1 MKEREREKENTFE
14 ERKECAGELFY
25 LFLFLKIFSCMPQ
38 KLTKILSSHHHHH
51 KSNTN
56 SIVIM
61 RAVNAPLTVSKPST
75 SNTPSQRRASSSLA
89 TTSALPP
96 GFVAFGGLSVFLV
109 GATKASQM
117 RLEQRVGEEM
127 EKCTKNGIDTS
138 DLYYD
143 FDLPGDAYPFGDAE
157 GMDWVPD
164 DWKPPKKGDP
174 KFLPTRMLGQL
185 TMRNQLYDV
194 TIKAQEQG
202 VDVSDVLIPFVDEDG
217 NACDPKYD
225 SNQKRYVE
233 IRKRLG
239 M

>member
-1 MKEREREKENTFE
+1 MRESS
-14 ERKECAGELFY
+14 FY
-25 LFLFLKIFSCMPQ
+25 LFLFFKDLSLPQ

-75 SNTPSQRRASSSLA
+75 SNTPSQRRTSSSLA

-127 EKCTKNGIDTS
+127 GPEI
-138 DLYYD
+138 
-143 FDLPGDAYPFGDAE
+143 
-157 GMDWVPD
+157 
-164 DWKPPKKGDP
+164 PP
-174 KFLPTRMLGQL
+174 
-185 TMRNQLYDV
+185 
-194 TIKAQEQG
+194 
-202 VDVSDVLIPFVDEDG
+202 
-217 NACDPKYD
+217 D
-225 SNQKRYVE
+225 SNARSINYAKS
-233 IRKRLG
+233 II
-239 M
+239 

>member
-1 MKEREREKENTFE
+1 MRESS
-14 ERKECAGELFY
+14 FY

-51 KSNTN
+51 KTNTN

-75 SNTPSQRRASSSLA
+75 SNTPSRRRASSSLA

-127 EKCTKNGIDTS
+127 EKCTKN
-138 DLYYD
+138 
-143 FDLPGDAYPFGDAE
+143 
-157 GMDWVPD
+157 
-164 DWKPPKKGDP
+164 
-174 KFLPTRMLGQL
+174 
-185 TMRNQLYDV
+185 
-194 TIKAQEQG
+194 
-202 VDVSDVLIPFVDEDG
+202 DE
-217 NACDPKYD
+217 
-225 SNQKRYVE
+225 R
-233 IRKRLG
+233 R
-239 M
+239 